1 MPFVK
6 LDCGI
11 LNSTLWFEREAREV
25 FITALLMAEPFE
37 TQDPIPQIA
46 IGSLEFTGWSV
57 PPGWYG
63 FVPAASVGIIHRAK
77 VEEAAG
83 FEALKRLG
91 DPEDGSRS
99 KDFEGRRLV
108 RVDGGFIVLNF
119 MKYRDRDY
127 TAAERSRRYRLRVA
141 SRRDDTASHRNITQ
155 AEVEVQEE
163 ATKQDR
169 TVEAPEV
176 RTVRS
181 TVVSRAGNS
190 DGHGSERKQGNGANE
205 PNALPRDHSK
215 HSICGGPTAKFCLT
229 YNQVDS
235 LASRYR
241 GATPEETRTALET
254 FYAHVLTQIPDGK
267 VAGDMVW
274 LLKHFDAWLIQ
285 IGRVAPEPVKVKP
298 KRAMRTTAELIAE
311 RDAKRA
317 QGIR

>member
-155 AEVEVQEE
+155 AEVEEE
-163 ATKQDR
+163 VDTEVPSTSGESTYR
-169 TVEAPEV
+169 TG
-176 RTVRS
+176 S
-181 TVVSRAGNS
+181 NTVVSRAENLN
-190 DGHGSERKQGNGANE
+190 GHGGERKIGNGANE

-241 GATPEETRTALET
+241 GATPEETRTALKT

-285 IGRVAPEPVKVKP
+285 IGRVAPEPVKTKP

>member
-1 MPFVK
+1 MSGFTK
-6 LDCGI
+6 LFNSI
-11 LNSTLWFEREAREV
+11 LASTIWREDSSTRLV
-25 FITALLMAEPFE
+25 WITMLAMADRRGVVE
-37 TQDPIPQIA
+37 A
-46 IGSLEFTGWSV
+46 SV
-57 PPGWYG
+57 PGLAD
-63 FVPAASVGIIHRAK
+63 FARVPVQECRAALERL
-77 VEEAAG
+77 AAP
-83 FEALKRLG
+83 
-91 DPEDGSRS
+91 DPDSRS
-99 KDFEGRRLV
+99 QNREGRRIEAIH
-108 RVDGGFIVLNF
+108 GGWLLINF
-119 MKYRDRDY
+119 AEYRNRLSADERREY
-127 TAAERSRRYRLRVA
+127 NRIKKAESRQKPDENEIADMSNNVKNV
-141 SRRDDTASHRNITQ
+141 SNVSTQ
-155 AEVEVQEE
+155 QSTE
-163 ATKQDR
+163 AT
-169 TVEAPEV
+169 TEV
-176 RTVRS
+176 RTVLEVPVRTVSNTSVS
-181 TVVSRAGNS
+181 TGKF
-190 DGHGSERKQGNGANE
+190 GGERKQGNGANE